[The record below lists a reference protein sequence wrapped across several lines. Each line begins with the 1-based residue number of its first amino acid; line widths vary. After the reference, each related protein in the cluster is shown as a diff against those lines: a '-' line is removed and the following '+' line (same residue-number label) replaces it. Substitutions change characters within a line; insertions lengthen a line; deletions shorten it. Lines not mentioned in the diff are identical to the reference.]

1 MKVVV
6 VGLGYA
12 GLCTAACLST
22 KFEVTGIDVDGE
34 RISSLG
40 RGVSPIHEK
49 RLPALLKSGV
59 VKGRLAFSSSYD
71 SIQGADV
78 ILIAV
83 GTPSQSDGSIDLSQV
98 TAASAMVGKQLALS
112 RKRHTVVLKSTVTPG
127 TTNAVVRPILERE
140 SGKKCGSGFGLC
152 SNPEFLR
159 EGAAVEDMLHPDRI
173 VIGQVD
179 KGSGLVMKALYQRL
193 YGPKSPPVVVT
204 SAENAE
210 LIKYA
215 SNTFL
220 AAKISFANFIA
231 RVCETIPGG
240 DVEEVARGMGFD
252 PRIGHEYLHAGPGF
266 GGACFP
272 KDTRALSAFALD
284 RSIDASLLHSVL
296 EINDTQPE
304 LIVSAVERALGEIT
318 GKEIAVLGA
327 AFKKDTDDVRDSRAI
342 VLARSLF
349 SKGAR
354 VRMTDP
360 EAIEGAKRELGG
372 QAVYYEDPRE
382 CIRGADAA
390 VVMTAW
396 DDFKKLRARDFLE
409 LMRTPFVFD
418 ARRLYDRDKYRL
430 PGLNFQALGRG
441 PER

>member
-1 MKVVV
+1 M
-6 VGLGYA
+6 A
-12 GLCTAACLST
+12 
-22 KFEVTGIDVDGE
+22 
-34 RISSLG
+34 
-40 RGVSPIHEK
+40 
-49 RLPALLKSGV
+49 
-59 VKGRLAFSSSYD
+59 
-71 SIQGADV
+71 Q
-78 ILIAV
+78 
-83 GTPSQSDGSIDLSQV
+83 
-98 TAASAMVGKQLALS
+98 
-112 RKRHTVVLKSTVTPG
+112 
-127 TTNAVVRPILERE
+127 
-140 SGKKCGSGFGLC
+140 
-152 SNPEFLR
+152 
-159 EGAAVEDMLHPDRI
+159 
-173 VIGQVD
+173 
-179 KGSGLVMKALYQRL
+179 
-193 YGPKSPPVVVT
+193 KSPPVVVT

-354 VRMTDP
+354 VRMTIP
-360 EAIEGAKRELGG
+360 KRLKGQRGNSGGKRFTMKTRVNASEALT
-372 QAVYYEDPRE
+372 PRS
-382 CIRGADAA
+382 
-390 VVMTAW
+390 
-396 DDFKKLRARDFLE
+396 
-409 LMRTPFVFD
+409 
-418 ARRLYDRDKYRL
+418 
-430 PGLNFQALGRG
+430 
-441 PER
+441 